1 MKIPIRKPT
10 VVIVALVTALFC
22 LVSGISAT
30 KALASSPP
38 APAAPTVT
46 YACIGYDSSLGQR
59 VIFGAYTTLSGYQ
72 SYLSANGNKCP
83 LSGFEVTFGID
94 SDSGLT
100 TTATTSTPTPAA
112 PVTTYAC
119 IGYDSSLGQRVIFGA
134 YTTLAGYQAYLEANS
149 NGCPL
154 GGFEVTLSGFNDL
167 AAVGNG
173 TSPAPTS
180 STPVYGCIGED
191 STLGQRV
198 IYGAYTTLGGYQS
211 YLDANGNVCP
221 LDGFDDTVSATPARN
236 ADSWPF
242 TYDSVWNIPI
252 ASTATY
258 ATAGIT
264 SNDLS
269 ETLFSSDYDST
280 NPSFP
285 VSTLTNANST
295 AGSPTNEYGNPQ
307 TIGPVSV
314 YADPGITAGASVP
327 TGQWNTCSAWLGTD
341 GKTVYQGQTTELNAD
356 GQPTFGGTADNT
368 WGTVQIE
375 GEGVTGCHGGSG
387 LSGLGGTLTLADLS
401 QSGPITHALKV
412 ALDGVYNYY
421 GANGGYQW
429 PAVNA
434 DGGYNIPGNGNY
446 YGGTNPNVEEG
457 SLLALPPSISPS
469 SFSNPIVQKIATA
482 MQDYGAYIVDTT
494 ATGTYDNSAVI
505 TNYNAAATLV
515 TDVCSSGCGNASA
528 FPSQLNTLL
537 TELEVVTNNTS
548 STPGG
553 GAIGASRCAPY
564 APQFIDGTD
573 GPSSVPVVSC

>member
-1 MKIPIRKPT
+1 VKLAIRKPT
-10 VVIVALVTALFC
+10 VIIVALVTALLC
-22 LVSGISAT
+22 LVGGISAT

-38 APAAPTVT
+38 APASPTIT

-72 SYLSANGNKCP
+72 AYLSANGNKCP
-83 LSGFEVTFGID
+83 LSGFEVTFGTD
-94 SDSGLT
+94 SDSGI
-100 TTATTSTPTPAA
+100 TATPPTGTPVPAS
-112 PVTTYAC
+112 PTTTYAC

-134 YTTLAGYQAYLEANS
+134 YTTLSGYQAYLEANG
-149 NGCPL
+149 NECPL
-154 GGFEVTLSGFNDL
+154 SGFEVTLSGFNDL

-173 TSPAPTS
+173 TSPAPASPT
-180 STPVYGCIGED
+180 TTYDCIGYD

-198 IYGAYTTLGGYQS
+198 IFGAYTTLSGYQA
-211 YLDANGNVCP
+211 YLSANGNECP
-221 LDGFDDTVSATPARN
+221 LSGFDDTFSATPARD

-258 ATAGIT
+258 AAAGIT
-264 SNDLS
+264 SNDLT
-269 ETLFSSDYDST
+269 ETLATSDYDST

-285 VSTLTNANST
+285 VVPLSNANTT
-295 AGSPTNEYGNPQ
+295 AGTPTNEYGNPQ
-307 TIGPVSV
+307 NIEPVNV
-314 YADPGITAGASVP
+314 YSDPGTTAGDLVP
-327 TGQWNTCSAWLGTD
+327 GGEWNTCSAWLGTD
-341 GKTVYQGQTTELNAD
+341 GKTVYQGQTTEINAD
-356 GQPTFGGTADNT
+356 GDPIFGGTAINR

-412 ALDGVYNYY
+412 ALDGVLNYSD
-421 GANGGYQW
+421 ANGGFRW

-434 DGGYNIPGNGNY
+434 DLGYNVPGNGNY
-446 YGGTNPNVEEG
+446 YGGTNPNVQEG

-494 ATGTYDNSAVI
+494 ATGTYDNSSVI
-505 TNYNAAATLV
+505 TNYNAAQPLV
-515 TDVCSSGCGNASA
+515 NDVCTSGCSNTSA

-564 APQFIDGTD
+564 APEFTDGTD
-573 GPSSVPVVSC
+573 APSSVSVVSC

>member
-1 MKIPIRKPT
+1 MKLAIRKPT
-10 VVIVALVTALFC
+10 VIIVALVTALLC
-22 LVSGISAT
+22 LVGGISAT

-38 APAAPTVT
+38 APASPTIT

-72 SYLSANGNKCP
+72 AYLSANGNKCP
-83 LSGFEVTFGID
+83 LSGFEVTFGTD
-94 SDSGLT
+94 SDSGI
-100 TTATTSTPTPAA
+100 TATPPTGTPVPAS
-112 PVTTYAC
+112 PTTTYAC

-134 YTTLAGYQAYLEANS
+134 YTNLSGYQAYLEANG
-149 NGCPL
+149 NECPL
-154 GGFEVTLSGFNDL
+154 S
-167 AAVGNG
+167 
-173 TSPAPTS
+173 
-180 STPVYGCIGED
+180 
-191 STLGQRV
+191 
-198 IYGAYTTLGGYQS
+198 
-211 YLDANGNVCP
+211 
-221 LDGFDDTVSATPARN
+221 GFDDTFSATPARD

-258 ATAGIT
+258 AAAGIT
-264 SNDLS
+264 SNDLT
-269 ETLFSSDYDST
+269 ETLATSDYDST

-285 VSTLTNANST
+285 VVPLSNANTT
-295 AGSPTNEYGNPQ
+295 AGTPTNEYGNPQ
-307 TIGPVSV
+307 NIEPVNV
-314 YADPGITAGASVP
+314 YADPGTTAGDLVP
-327 TGQWNTCSAWLGTD
+327 GGEWNTCSAWLGTD
-341 GKTVYQGQTTELNAD
+341 GKTVYQGQTTEINAD
-356 GQPTFGGTADNT
+356 GDPIFGGTAINR

-412 ALDGVYNYY
+412 ALDGVLNYSD
-421 GANGGYQW
+421 ANGGFRW

-434 DGGYNIPGNGNY
+434 DLGYNVPGNGNY
-446 YGGTNPNVEEG
+446 YGGTNPNVQEG

-494 ATGTYDNSAVI
+494 ATGTYDNSSVI
-505 TNYNAAATLV
+505 TNYNAAQPLV
-515 TDVCSSGCGNASA
+515 NDVCTSGCSNTSA

-564 APQFIDGTD
+564 APEFTDGTD
-573 GPSSVPVVSC
+573 APSSVSVVSC